1 MTDRYLPRL
10 QRGFRRNGPDHRAGA
25 DVSFADI
32 VKIFGFR
39 RVRIGR
45 WVSPAETQLAAN
57 LFFDAL
63 CDLQQLLSVPA
74 TVISLRGCLQLSF
87 GIGGEPGS
95 CAFYEPGRRNL
106 ALAKNAGGG
115 SLAHEW
121 FHAFDHYISA
131 FLFAGSPID
140 AFASELWLAQTH
152 EVTHPLNELL
162 SEGFRHILLDAEGA
176 GPSAL
181 LQRSIQLDRQ
191 LGCFYFARPQ
201 EVTARFFET
210 MLQRAALKNT
220 FLVSGCV
227 SKPGLPSPY
236 PAADELAA
244 GSVCWFNYFTGLGR
258 ALAL

>member
-1 MTDRYLPRL
+1 MLL
-10 QRGFRRNGPDHRAGA
+10 NGSDLFYFCILST
-25 DVSFADI
+25 VS
-32 VKIFGFR
+32 
-39 RVRIGR
+39 
-45 WVSPAETQLAAN
+45 
-57 LFFDAL
+57 
-63 CDLQQLLSVPA
+63 
-74 TVISLRGCLQLSF
+74 ISLVKKKIAIFLYYYFFILKKADKKVNLMFLNGFLHSLIFKIQKNGVYRLS
-87 GIGGEPGS
+87 
-95 CAFYEPGRRNL
+95 
-106 ALAKNAGGG
+106 
-115 SLAHEW
+115 
-121 FHAFDHYISA
+121 AFDHYISA

-140 AFASELWLAQTH
+140 AFASELWLAQRH

-210 MLQRAALKNT
+210 MLQRAAMKNT

-227 SKPGLPSPY
+227 SKSGLPSPY
-236 PAADELAA
+236 PTAEELAA
-244 GSVCWFNYFTGLGR
+244 GSVCWFSYFTGLGR